1 MIIETVGFF
10 HPAVWWISN
19 RIRIER
25 ENCCDDF
32 AVEIL
37 GDKLIYAKS
46 LVQLEEI
53 RQNTSLITAANGSS
67 LSYRVSRLLRKKS
80 NIFDSMFFNFA
91 APFIVT
97 IFIIAS
103 FGFVITNSN
112 NGKLLSN
119 LFKNVSNS
127 KLDDYLIAYF
137 PFNGNAN
144 DESVFKQKTYMHN
157 VVLCEDRYG
166 RKNRACDFNG
176 KNSYIDTDKKNVLN
190 YTESITISCWV
201 FPRRAKNWESWI
213 CKDGPK
219 WASEWR
225 MGFGENKNTEW
236 GFTVCNLIAGRN
248 NWADY
253 WITNSEIQL
262 NKWTHVAVSAD
273 QDKNIV
279 SVYMNGNK
287 VGVLRDLRKF
297 EKSESSVRIGFQTDD
312 NVYFDGKID
321 DIRIYKHVLSDEE
334 VREVFEMD

>member
-1 MIIETVGFF
+1 
-10 HPAVWWISN
+10 
-19 RIRIER
+19 
-25 ENCCDDF
+25 
-32 AVEIL
+32 
-37 GDKLIYAKS
+37 
-46 LVQLEEI
+46 
-53 RQNTSLITAANGSS
+53 
-67 LSYRVSRLLRKKS
+67 
-80 NIFDSMFFNFA
+80 
-91 APFIVT
+91 
-97 IFIIAS
+97 
-103 FGFVITNSN
+103 
-112 NGKLLSN
+112 
-119 LFKNVSNS
+119 
-127 KLDDYLIAYF
+127 
-137 PFNGNAN
+137 
-144 DESVFKQKTYMHN
+144 
-157 VVLCEDRYG
+157 
-166 RKNRACDFNG
+166 
-176 KNSYIDTDKKNVLN
+176 
-190 YTESITISCWV
+190 
-201 FPRRAKNWESWI
+201 
-213 CKDGPK
+213 
-219 WASEWR
+219 